1 MAGIFLSVERFKKI
15 FSKDKQNIDHFY
27 AEKYSGAMVN
37 NVYIQIITKIRNL
50 SKSLDKY
57 SKYLDIKYHVTL
69 PQILCLHEL
78 YAHGATT
85 LTELT
90 RQLNMNNSAMTG
102 IIDRLEAKGL
112 LRRIRQGSDR
122 RTVCIEFTDAGREAV
137 ATLLQILEEDSFFDS
152 KNVGPDQVAEI
163 VRSLSQIIHS
173 LDPEVKKIELT
184 N

>member
-1 MAGIFLSVERFKKI
+1 MV
-15 FSKDKQNIDHFY
+15 
-27 AEKYSGAMVN
+27 MVN
-37 NVYIQIITKIRNL
+37 NIYIQIISKIRNL

-112 LRRIRQGSDR
+112 LRRTRKGSDR
-122 RTVCIEFTDAGREAV
+122 RTVCIEFTDAGQEAV
-137 ATLLQILEEDSFFDS
+137 ARLLQILEEDSFFDT
-152 KNVGPDQVAEI
+152 KTVGPDQVSEI
-163 VRSLSQIIHS
+163 VGSLSQVIQA
-173 LDPEVKKIELT
+173 LEPEVKKIVLT